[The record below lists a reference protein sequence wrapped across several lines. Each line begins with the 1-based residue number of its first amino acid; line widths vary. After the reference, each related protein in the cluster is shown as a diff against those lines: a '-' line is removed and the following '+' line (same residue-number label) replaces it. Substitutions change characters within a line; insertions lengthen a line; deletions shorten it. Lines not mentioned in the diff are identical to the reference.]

1 MGIQQAKHISEHHDV
16 SNDPASKV
24 SRAKSCMAIIW
35 VQNGTVEL
43 DKATLVAAVKQMTGV
58 SGASFTREKPAIL
71 MIEYCTKDT
80 RAVELVA
87 GINSLGAY
95 AKIVGC

>member
-1 MGIQQAKHISEHHDV
+1 MGIQQAKQISEHHDV
-16 SNDPASKV
+16 SNDPANEA

-35 VQNGTVEL
+35 VQNGTVAL
-43 DKATLVAAVKQMTGV
+43 DKATLVAAVKQMSGV
-58 SGASFTREKPAIL
+58 SDASFTREKPAIL
-71 MIEYCTKDT
+71 MVDYCTTET

-87 GINSLGAY
+87 GINGLGAY